1 LPLPAQGS
9 VQNKYFLILS
19 FTLCAFLLAPK
30 AYADNEPTIE
40 SGEIVL
46 ETNSSDLLFESEET
60 KNVSFTNYEANN
72 VAVITNNI
80 IANSSTGNNKV
91 LDSSADALIQT
102 GDSSVSV
109 EVINYV
115 NSSFLN
121 DNSDSTS
128 ASQANV
134 VALVNNVSAASNSG
148 DNTVGG
154 GELSVTRITTGNSK
168 SSVILNSKINVSTF
182 SKICDPETS
191 REIEEKPQNPTI
203 ISTPIVSKD
212 SKVGSY
218 TEKVEAGLG
227 GFGEVLPFTGGSFTR
242 ILEESSSEVPAV
254 YYLLAFVIGYWLT
267 ELICRKFSNKLL

>member
-1 LPLPAQGS
+1 M
-9 VQNKYFLILS
+9 QNKYFLILS

-60 KNVSFTNYEANN
+60 KSVSFINYEANN

-91 LDSSADALIQT
+91 QDSSTDALIQT

-128 ASQANV
+128 ASQTNV

-182 SKICDPETS
+182 SKICDPEAS
-191 REIEEKPQNPTI
+191 RGIEEKPQNPTI

-227 GFGEVLPFTGGSFTR
+227 GFGEVLPFTGGSFTK